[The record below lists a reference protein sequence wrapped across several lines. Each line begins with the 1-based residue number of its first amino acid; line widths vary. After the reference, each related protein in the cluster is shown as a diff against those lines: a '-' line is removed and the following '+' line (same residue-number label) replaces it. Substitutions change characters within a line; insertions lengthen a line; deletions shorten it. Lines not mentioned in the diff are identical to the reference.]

1 MSHIRILP
9 ASFYIMSLVDI
20 HVNTERNMTVSRCP
34 SSSCF
39 QATSCAEC
47 TGDNCLWC
55 PSLDHCV
62 PSSIYPFYYIH
73 GQCLG
78 WVSRSSNCSGD
89 CSSYKTCSDCQN
101 DPHCGWCND
110 ESDTGL
116 GECSEGGFSAP
127 RNTSLCVGYSD
138 EEMHE
143 RWFFEVCPGMS
154 VCWNSLQFPIIL

>member
-1 MSHIRILP
+1 MSHNIIRILP

-78 WVSRSSNCSGD
+78 WVSRASNCSGD

-154 VCWNSLQFPIIL
+154 VC